1 MTVAGARK
9 WAPALGLTAVVV
21 YVALTIVAVAL
32 YPGSTSP
39 VDIYL
44 SDLGNADYSPDGWAV
59 FDLAMILGGLLSL
72 PFFVG
77 IYDRYREKA
86 PRRWLRT
93 GLVAGIVNGVAVLMA
108 GAVAEHVN
116 LAAHIVWSMLI
127 FVSFLPLL
135 TAHGWVLWKLGG
147 FSRVV
152 GVYGFVVC
160 LADLGL
166 LGALFATGPDPGLG
180 SLMEWVAV
188 FAYLAW
194 VALVSVE
201 QCLRIRTTR
210 SLSRTGAFPAEPHE
224 VG

>member
-1 MTVAGARK
+1 VA
-9 WAPALGLTAVVV
+9 
-21 YVALTIVAVAL
+21 
-32 YPGSTSP
+32 
-39 VDIYL
+39 
-44 SDLGNADYSPDGWAV
+44 PDRA
-59 FDLAMILGGLLSL
+59 GG
-72 PFFVG
+72 
-77 IYDRYREKA
+77 
-86 PRRWLRT
+86 
-93 GLVAGIVNGVAVLMA
+93 GIVNGVAVLMA
-108 GAVAEHVN
+108 GVVAEHVN

-127 FVSFLPLL
+127 FVSFFLADGARLGP
-135 TAHGWVLWKLGG
+135 WKLGG

-166 LGALFATGPDPGLG
+166 LGALFATGPDPGPG

-201 QCLRIRTTR
+201 QWLRIRSTR
-210 SLSRTGAFPAEPHE
+210 SLSRTDAFPAAPHE